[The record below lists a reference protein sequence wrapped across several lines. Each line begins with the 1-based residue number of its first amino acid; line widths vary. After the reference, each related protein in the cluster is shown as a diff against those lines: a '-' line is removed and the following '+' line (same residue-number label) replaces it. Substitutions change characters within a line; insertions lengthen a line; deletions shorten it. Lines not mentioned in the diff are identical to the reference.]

1 MKKTFY
7 ITTTLPYVNAA
18 PHIGFALE
26 IIQADSI
33 ARYKRMAGYDVFFNT
48 GTDEHGV
55 KVYRKALEEGKDTQ
69 KYVDEYAAKF
79 DDLKKALNLSYN
91 SFIRTTDANHIKA
104 AQEFWRK
111 CFEAGDIYKK
121 KYKTK
126 YCVGC
131 EAEKTDSELADGA
144 CPLHPK
150 MKIENIEEE
159 NYFFRWSKYQKK
171 IEDFFEKNPEFVIP
185 SFRFNE
191 IKNFIKNGL
200 EDFSISRLKE
210 KMPWGIPVPGD
221 EAHVMYVWFDALVN
235 YISALGWPDNAE
247 KFQKYWPAVQLAGK
261 DNLRYQSAVWQAML
275 MSANLPS
282 SKQVIIHGFITSGGQ
297 KMSKSLGN
305 VVSPYDVA
313 AKYGTD
319 ALRCYLLKEITP
331 FEDGDF
337 TYEKFEESYTA
348 NLANGLGNLVA
359 RTLAMAEKIH
369 SNPFLQKEGA
379 RPTPNP
385 SQEGNKFP
393 PLQRGTKGD
402 LVGKQKSKMETEMGS
417 YWKKY
422 EEAIDNYKLN
432 EAMNEVWKLI
442 SVCDEYVEE
451 KKPWKLEGEEKEEA
465 VYNLLE
471 SLRQIAWMIR
481 PFMPETSDKIF
492 AQLFIDEKERSME
505 LSKTLIEAQKWG
517 GMKVGIKIKKGE
529 NLFPR
534 LI

>member
-1 MKKTFY
+1 MSTKKTDLKNFY

-33 ARYKRMAGYDVFFNT
+33 ARYKRMSGYDVFFNT

-55 KVYRKALEEGKDTQ
+55 KVYRKATEEGKDIQ

-104 AQEFWRK
+104 AQEFWKK

-131 EAEKTDSELADGA
+131 EAEKTESELIDGC
-144 CPLHPK
+144 CPIHPK
-150 MKIENIEEE
+150 MKIEIIEEE
-159 NYFFRWSKYQKK
+159 NYFFRLSNYQAKLS
-171 IEDFFEKNPEFVIP
+171 DFYEKNPEFVIP
-185 SFRFNE
+185 NFRFNE

-200 EDFSISRLKE
+200 EDFSISRLSV
-210 KMPWGIPVPGD
+210 KMPWGIPVPDD
-221 EAHVMYVWFDALVN
+221 EDHVMYVWFDALVN
-235 YISALGWPDNAE
+235 YISALGWPDDVK

-261 DNLRYQSAVWQAML
+261 DNLRFQSLVWQAML
-275 MSANLPS
+275 MSAGIPA
-282 SKQVIIHGFITSGGQ
+282 SKQIVIHGFITSGGQ

-305 VVSPYDVA
+305 VVNPYDVVE
-313 AKYGTD
+313 KYGTD
-319 ALRCYLLKEITP
+319 ALRYYLTREILP

-337 TYEKFEESYTA
+337 TYDKFEESFTA
-348 NLANGLGNLVA
+348 NLANGLGNLTA
-359 RTLAMAEKIH
+359 RTLTMAEK
-369 SNPFLQKEGA
+369 
-379 RPTPNP
+379 
-385 SQEGNKFP
+385 
-393 PLQRGTKGD
+393 TKKVKNNNSAQG
-402 LVGKQKSKMETEMGS
+402 SKMELEIGN

-422 EEAIDNYKLN
+422 EESVNNFKLN
-432 EAMNEVWKLI
+432 EAMNVVWKLI
-442 SVCDEYVEE
+442 RACDEFIEE
-451 KKPWKLEGEEKEEA
+451 KKPWKLEGEEKKSA

-471 SLRQIAWMIR
+471 SLRHIAWMIR

-492 AQLFIDEKERSME
+492 TQLFADEKERAEE
-505 LSKTLIEAQKWG
+505 LSKSLIDAQKWG
-517 GMKVGIKIKKGE
+517 GLKPGAKIKKGE

-534 LI
+534 LDASV